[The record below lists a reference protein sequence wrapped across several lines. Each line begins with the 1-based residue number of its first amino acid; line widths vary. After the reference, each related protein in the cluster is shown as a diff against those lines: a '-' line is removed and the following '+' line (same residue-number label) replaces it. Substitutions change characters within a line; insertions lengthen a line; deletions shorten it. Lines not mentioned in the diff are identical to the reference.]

1 MKKREVLNDHGDAYG
16 FAELLLDSIPVGVIF
31 CDTNCVIRFIN
42 QAYASYLGVARR
54 DALGKRITDIIPSS
68 RAEIIMRTGVP
79 EYGGTCSIK
88 KDDGS
93 NTNLIVNR
101 IPVRGTAGHII
112 GFITQSIIADT
123 DELKGFVEKIT
134 KLSKE
139 VAFYRNRVKSAL
151 SAIHSLRNILGQS
164 QAILK
169 AKDHLSLY
177 AITESPLLIIGETGT
192 GKELFAS
199 ALHLES
205 PSSEGPFVCIN
216 CAAVPHELFESELF
230 GYVGGAFSGA
240 LKEGKIGHIELAD
253 HGTLFLD
260 EIGEMPLQIQ
270 AKLLRILEDKTVCR
284 LGSSK
289 PIRVNFRLVAATNRD
304 LKTAIKLGKFR
315 EDLYYRISPLIL
327 TIPSL
332 RERDDDI
339 PLLIEHFLEML
350 GRTDVMFAEC
360 ALDAMNR
367 YSWPGNVRELRNVI
381 TRVVSLSRSSV
392 ITLAD
397 LPPEIAACRADCVSS
412 ESGKKTNPFDLI
424 RIENE
429 RNLIITALEKN
440 NGNMKKTALD
450 LGISRANLYKK
461 AKLYQINRN

>member
-1 MKKREVLNDHGDAYG
+1 MKKYDALSDHGDAYG
-16 FAELLLDSIPVGVIF
+16 LAELLLDSIPVGVIF

-42 QAYASYLGVARR
+42 QTYAGYLGITRR
-54 DALGKRITDIIPSS
+54 DALGKHITDIIPTS
-68 RAEIIMRTGVP
+68 RAATVMQTGVA
-79 EYGGTCSIK
+79 EYNGTCSFK
-88 KDDGS
+88 KHDGS
-93 NTNLIVNR
+93 RVNLIVNR
-101 IPVRGTAGHII
+101 IPVRGSKGQVV
-112 GFITQSIIADT
+112 GFVTQSIIADT
-123 DELKGFVEKIT
+123 DELKGLVEKISQ
-134 KLSKE
+134 LNKE
-139 VAFYRNRVKSAL
+139 IAFYRKRVKSAL
-151 SAIHSLRNILGQS
+151 SAIHSLKTILGES
-164 QAILK
+164 SAIRK
-169 AKDHLSLY
+169 AKEHLSLY

-253 HGTLFLD
+253 QGTLFLD

-289 PIRVNFRLVAATNRD
+289 PIRVSFRLVAATNRD
-304 LKTAIKLGKFR
+304 LKTAIKQGKFR

-332 RERDDDI
+332 RERSGDI

-350 GRTDVMFAEC
+350 GRADVMFAEC

-392 ITLAD
+392 ISLAD

-424 RIENE
+424 RVENE
-429 RNLIITALEKN
+429 RNLIIASLEKN

-461 AKLYQINRN
+461 AKLYQITRD